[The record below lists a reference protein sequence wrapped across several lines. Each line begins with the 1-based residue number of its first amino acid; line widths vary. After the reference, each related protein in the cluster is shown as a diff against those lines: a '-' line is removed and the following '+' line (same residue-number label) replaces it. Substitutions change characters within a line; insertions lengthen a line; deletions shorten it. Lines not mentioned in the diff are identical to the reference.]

1 MNNKEKKPFF
11 YQIFAGLLDY
21 SFFFLFGSC
30 FSLVFLY
37 APEIYFNLFFPLVIP
52 LLWAPIEAFLL
63 VTAGTTPGRMFFG
76 LSVLNPDGSRLSW
89 KQALKRSFFIGK
101 RPGKVIRSTFLRL
114 RRKIFGALLIIGCI
128 FGGMFGIAIK
138 NFNQQ
143 HDPFGSL
150 PGWVDSST
158 ANERFAIDFP
168 KDPELQTKQ
177 LDVPKAGQ
185 TIDYQEYSVDAKD
198 LNYSVSY
205 VDFPG
210 KWRLLGSNTLLKKSL
225 ELFVAHDK
233 EPQELVSFEF
243 AKHKEHPAINFVIK
257 KEDQDIH
264 GRIVLVGTTLYKLA
278 VAYPSEI
285 EEKLRHQAFL
295 DSFEAKFGVPVYPTG

>member
-1 MNNKEKKPFF
+1 MNNNEKKPLF
-11 YQIFAGLLDY
+11 YQLFAGLLDY
-21 SFFFLFGSC
+21 SLFFLFGSC

-37 APEIYFNLFFPLVIP
+37 APDIYFNLFFPLAIP

-63 VTAGTTPGRMFFG
+63 ATTGTTPGKMFFG
-76 LSVLNPDGSRLSW
+76 LSILNEDGSRLSW
-89 KQALKRSFFIGK
+89 RQALKRAFLIGK
-101 RPGKVIRSTFLRL
+101 RPGKVFRSTLRL
-114 RRKIFGALLIIGCI
+114 RRKIFGVVLILGSI

-138 NFNQQ
+138 NFNGLN
-143 HDPFGSL
+143 DPFGHL
-150 PGWVDSST
+150 PGWIDSST
-158 ANERFAIDFP
+158 ANERFTIDFP

-225 ELFVAHDK
+225 ELFVAHNK
-233 EPQELVSFEF
+233 EPQELVSFDF
-243 AKHKEHPAINFVIK
+243 TKHKQHPAIDFVIK

-278 VAYPSEI
+278 VAYPSDI
-285 EEKLRHQAFL
+285 EEKLHHGPFL
-295 DSFEAKFGVPVYPTG
+295 DSFEAKFGVPVYVEE